1 MKWQT
6 VTLDP
11 IIHNCTGLEYLD
23 GVETVEV
30 NDDNEWYCYNDGWT
44 AENTE
49 IYVNKGKPTLLITIG
64 ESWTYGEGT
73 EVINHRYHKW
83 RVRDRIE
90 VTYSGKMAR
99 LLDSDLWTFGL
110 PGNSNSGIFTA
121 LSRILDNI
129 PKGRYE
135 SIKVAVLMTAC
146 DRDRC
151 DMIPNSHPLQDLIN
165 PARKFKEDE
174 KITFDEWLV
183 RYDEIFFNLLDKEI
197 KKHSDLNIDAVL
209 FKNFNK
215 IWTTRRDYNFKI
227 IDTFWLEYNAAWFGI
242 TLKTCKVMHPDF
254 FQAAMEQFK
263 ILKPIDIDYIN
274 REFDDWENLVKFL
287 ETNNEMNLACHPTQ
301 VSHSLWTKFL
311 LDYTGWKLISKI

>member
-6 VTLDP
+6 VTLP
-11 IIHNCTGLEYLD
+11 PVMHPSGLEYLD
-23 GVETVEV
+23 GVETINV

-44 AENTE
+44 AKNTE
-49 IYVNKGKPTLLITIG
+49 IYVDKGKPTLLITLG

-73 EVINHRYHKW
+73 RIISHRHHKW
-83 RVRDRIE
+83 QIRDRIE

-121 LSRILDNI
+121 LFRILDNI

-146 DRDRC
+146 DRDRS
-151 DMIPNSHPLQDLIN
+151 DMIPDDHPLQGLIH
-165 PARKFKEDE
+165 PDRKFKEEE

-183 RYDEIFFNLLDKEI
+183 RYDEVFFGLLDKEL
-197 KKHSDLNIDAVL
+197 KKHSDLNIDAVV

-215 IWTTRRDYNFKI
+215 IWTPRRDYNFRI
-227 IDTFWLEYNAAWFGI
+227 METFWLGYHAAWYGVDL
-242 TLKTCKVMHPDF
+242 TSCNVMHPDF
-254 FQAAMEQFK
+254 YK
-263 ILKPIDIDYIN
+263 IALNSFNVLKDFDIDYIN
-274 REFDDWENLVKFL
+274 GDFDNWEKLVAFL
-287 ETNNEMNLACHPTQ
+287 EINNELTFAAHPTET
-301 VSHSLWTKFL
+301 SHYLWTKFL
-311 LDYTGWKLISKI
+311 LDYTGWKSVTKV